1 MAERQEARPVTQDD
15 YDEIRR
21 LHGEGLGRNE
31 IMKAI
36 NRGANVVSRL
46 AAEMGLSFARA
57 GQIAAATEIRRQDLA
72 ARRLLLAEQLQADAE
87 RLREQLWQPAT
98 VFAFGG
104 KDNTFESEQLPEPP
118 PADKRALMSTAGIAI
133 DRSLKL
139 EPVRD
144 DSGAEAARSMI
155 GQLMTGLGEVYR
167 QQQAEEAPSGEGAG
181 DAP

>member
-1 MAERQEARPVTQDD
+1 MPEKPRPVTQDD
-15 YDEIRR
+15 YDQIRE
-21 LHGEGLGRNE
+21 LHAQGLGRNE
-31 IMKAI
+31 IM
-36 NRGANVVSRL
+36 RETGRSANVVSRL

-57 GQIAAATEIRRQDLA
+57 GQIAEATEIRRQDLA

-87 RLREQLWQPAT
+87 QLRQQLWQPA
-98 VFAFGG
+98 VVYAFGG
-104 KDNTFESEQLPEPP
+104 KDNTFESEELPEPP
-118 PADKRALMSTAGIAI
+118 AADKRALMSTVGIAI

-144 DSGAEAARSMI
+144 DSGADAARSMI

-167 QQQAEEAPSGEGAG
+167 QQQAEAADAEGAG